1 MNYSSALIR
10 IIFITVSFLL
20 CISSLSYAQQLLR
33 KTVVVNVKRQPVR
46 MVLNELSRQGNFN
59 FSYTSDVVRNDSL
72 VTLSA
77 QHKTVRQVLDML
89 FGNSRQY
96 REVGDHIIIQHVAAD
111 QSRSYMVSGY
121 VKDRK
126 SGGAIVNATVY
137 EKQQFI
143 STLTNDQG
151 YFRLRLKSTER
162 YITAITVSKD
172 LYRDTTLTV
181 HPGIDQEMAVTIRPA
196 EPVNLAP
203 VDIGVEKTWLGKFFL
218 SSKQRM
224 QSINL
229 KGFFADKPFQSSIV
243 PGLGTHGK
251 LDAQVINKFSVNVI
265 GGYAYGLNGFEIGSV
280 FNINKK
286 EAKGFQAAGVFNIVG
301 GQVKGVQ
308 MAGVHN
314 MVLDTLKGFQA
325 AGVFNIVEGKV
336 EGAQM
341 AGGFNTARDS
351 MTGFQAA
358 GVFNMVHGP
367 ARGTQLA
374 GAFNF
379 TDSIQHG
386 FQAAGGANINKGVAE
401 GVQMAGGFNY
411 ARHLTGVQITGG
423 VNYTRNLKGVQIG
436 VVNIADTSSGYS
448 IGLINIIKKG
458 GYYRVAVSANELTP
472 LNLAVK
478 TGTRKFYGIVAAGIN
493 TTHNSK
499 MFTFGWGLGRDWQLS
514 QRLSLTT
521 EFTSQNVYLG
531 DWKRL
536 PLLMRLQPAMNYRLS
551 KFFAIFAGPAF
562 SIYEHQEAQPKTGY
576 RQDKP
581 GTIGWQAGISIF

>member
-10 IIFITVSFLL
+10 IIFITVSYLL
-20 CISSLSYAQQLLR
+20 CTSSLSLAQQLLR
-33 KTVVVNVKRQPVR
+33 KTVAVNVKRQPVLV
-46 MVLNELSRQGNFN
+46 VLNELSRQGKFH
-59 FSYTSDVVRNDSL
+59 FSYTSDVVPKDSL

-89 FGNSRQY
+89 FANSRQY
-96 REVGDHIIIQHVAAD
+96 REVGDHIIIQHVTPD
-111 QSRSYMVSGY
+111 LSRSYTVTGY
-121 VKDRK
+121 VKDRGNG
-126 SGGAIVNATVY
+126 SAIVNATVY

-151 YFRLRLKSTER
+151 FFRLRLRSTDR

-203 VDIGVEKTWLGKFFL
+203 VDVGVEKTWVGKFFL

-229 KGFFADKPFQSSIV
+229 KGFFADKPFQYSIV
-243 PGLGTHGK
+243 PGLGTHGHM
-251 LDAQVINKFSVNVI
+251 DAQVINKFSINLI
-265 GGYAYGLNGFEIGSV
+265 GGYAAGLNGFEIGSV
-280 FNINKK
+280 FNIDKK

-341 AGGFNTARDS
+341 AGVFNMARDS
-351 MTGFQAA
+351 MKGFQAA
-358 GVFNMVHGP
+358 GAFNMVHGP
-367 ARGTQLA
+367 VRGTQMA
-374 GAFNF
+374 GVFNY

-386 FQAAGGANINKGVAE
+386 FQAAGGGNIGAGIVE

-411 ARHLTGVQITGG
+411 ARH
-423 VNYTRNLKGVQIG
+423 LKGVQIG

-448 IGLINIIKKG
+448 IGLINIVKKG
-458 GYYRVAVSANELTP
+458 GYYRLALSTNELTP
-472 LNLAVK
+472 FNLAAK
-478 TGTRKFYGIVAAGIN
+478 TGTRKFYGILLAGVN
-493 TTHNSK
+493 AKDNRK
-499 MFTFGWGLGRDWQLS
+499 LFTFGYGFGRDWPLYR
-514 QRLSLTT
+514 RLSLTT

-531 DWKRL
+531 DWERL
-536 PLLMRLQPAMNYRLS
+536 SLLMRIQPALNYRLG
-551 KFFAIFAGPAF
+551 KFFTIFAGPAL
-562 SIYEHQEAQPKTGY
+562 SIYEEQQAQPKTGY

-581 GTIGWQAGISIF
+581 NLIGWQAGVTIF